1 MFHLMNAHKSVSLFL
16 AGLLWVMEGCMVRLH
31 SVHFRGALSAQPIIV
46 NFHELFQTR
55 DAPTILPM
63 VNMHFYLILDSD
75 SYQMTRL
82 ISH

>member
-1 MFHLMNAHKSVSLFL
+1 
-16 AGLLWVMEGCMVRLH
+16 MVRLH

-63 VNMHFYLILDSD
+63 VNIHFFLILDSD

-82 ISH
+82 I